1 MCKILEDMRNES
13 EKRGEERRMKKTALC
28 MLEDGRFTLEEIV
41 KISGLPLD
49 GVKKLKAERE
59 V

>member
-1 MCKILEDMRNES
+1 MCKILEDLRNES

-49 GVKKLKAERE
+49 EVKRLQAERE